1 MDIEDPSTPYLSDE
15 VKWGIVIS
23 RKYYNEKY
31 TDIMSRYG
39 LQSKGTVSKIL
50 KKYEETGTVENQF
63 SGPGSYT
70 KQSEELLSAIDVMIA
85 ENPKTTQTIIQR
97 ELNKQEVYV
106 STSLISRIR
115 SRLGY
120 KKGKIKLRPSL
131 TEAHKQKRVEYCSKM
146 QFDQMKN
153 VIFSDECI
161 FSLNKDGSMVWYRV
175 GEERMV
181 KELINPDVK
190 MMVWGAISRK
200 GKFSLYWHG
209 STVNQETYKECLSEF
224 IPEANRLYG
233 HKKWR
238 FQQDWAPAH
247 KPKLI
252 RAFILEDAKAILDH
266 PSVSPDLNPIEKVW
280 SWMKRKIEK
289 WGPTTKDEL
298 EVCIESAWDLLD
310 NEKIN
315 RFIDHMHTI
324 MPQIIQRDG
333 NIID

>member
-115 SRLGY
+115 GRLGY
-120 KKGKIKLRPSL
+120 KKGK
-131 TEAHKQKRVEYCSKM
+131 
-146 QFDQMKN
+146 
-153 VIFSDECI
+153 
-161 FSLNKDGSMVWYRV
+161 
-175 GEERMV
+175 
-181 KELINPDVK
+181 
-190 MMVWGAISRK
+190 
-200 GKFSLYWHG
+200 
-209 STVNQETYKECLSEF
+209 LS
-224 IPEANRLYG
+224 
-233 HKKWR
+233 
-238 FQQDWAPAH
+238 
-247 KPKLI
+247 
-252 RAFILEDAKAILDH
+252 
-266 PSVSPDLNPIEKVW
+266 
-280 SWMKRKIEK
+280 
-289 WGPTTKDEL
+289 
-298 EVCIESAWDLLD
+298 
-310 NEKIN
+310 
-315 RFIDHMHTI
+315 
-324 MPQIIQRDG
+324 
-333 NIID
+333 